1 VRGRRRASEVR
12 DENVGWSLHNGG
24 HLGYGAGWLAMIFFV
39 GLDRSL
45 QELDCLDGARIDG
58 WEENVQAE
66 DSREK
71 ERSSRTSG
79 TGRLQ
84 PNNICRLE

>member
-1 VRGRRRASEVR
+1 MISVRGRRRASEAW
-12 DENVGWSLHNGG
+12 DENIGRLLHNRG
-24 HLGYGAGWLAMIFFV
+24 HLGYGMGRLAMIFFV

-58 WEENVQAE
+58 WEENMQAK

-71 ERSSRTSG
+71 E
-79 TGRLQ
+79 
-84 PNNICRLE
+84 